1 MAKTTTL
8 YIEDAEI
15 KVLVNNGKKV
25 EKWTSAPLEAGLV
38 VDGLI
43 QDETKVSEEIKALL
57 SREKIPAG
65 RVIAAMSG
73 LKSIFRII
81 TLPAVPKNILD
92 EAIKNEANRVIP
104 TPMDQNYLSYQILP
118 SAQGETKVFIVAHPK
133 NTTDSVIK
141 TVNKAGL
148 RLEVL
153 DIAPLSLCRCANM
166 EKVIIVS
173 NWLDNVDIAVIIDRI
188 PQVIRSL
195 SLPIESQ
202 SLAERISTIAEEL
215 ARTITFYNSSHTES
229 PLDESVPVLVSG
241 ELAKEPDSWPLLLDE
256 LSNQISSLPSP
267 FVAGEGFDPSVYI
280 VNMGMAL
287 RELPVGA
294 DNQNS
299 LININAMPGFYKPKG
314 TSPAS
319 VLVPTVIALLVGGLV
334 WGWFYIDDMK
344 QKNNALEP
352 QVQAQETAL
361 VQKRAELSTINA
373 QIANT
378 QKSLAE
384 VEPVVTVL
392 NNMLWDMYQGRET
405 ITGDYKAIYNLHSSN
420 IGFYTIDYGPY
431 QGDKIVTKTN
441 VLTIRGY
448 CLTKTAILEY
458 AGILRGSN
466 RWQNVIITEMME
478 TILDS
483 EPIYHFEIVLIN

>member
-15 KVLVNNGKKV
+15 KVLVNNGKKI
-25 EKWTSAPLEAGLV
+25 EKWASSPLETGLV
-38 VDGLI
+38 IDGLI
-43 QDETKVSEEIKALL
+43 QDETKVSEAIKTLF

-65 RVIAAMSG
+65 RVVAAMSG

-118 SAQGETKVFIVAHPK
+118 SAQSETKVFIVAHPK
-133 NTTDSVIK
+133 NTTDSVVRTI
-141 TVNKAGL
+141 NKAGL

-153 DIAPLSLCRCANM
+153 DIAPLALCRCANL

-173 NWLDNVDIAVIIDRI
+173 NWLDNVDIAIIIDRI

-215 ARTITFYNSSHTES
+215 ARTITFYNSSHAES
-229 PLDESVPVLVSG
+229 LLDESVPVLVSG

-256 LSNQISSLPSP
+256 LSNQISILPSP
-267 FVAGEGFDPSVYI
+267 FVASEDFDPSVYI
-280 VNMGMAL
+280 VNMGMAI
-287 RELPVGA
+287 RELPA
-294 DNQNS
+294 STDNHNS
-299 LININAMPGFYKPKG
+299 LINFNAMPGFYKPKG
-314 TSPAS
+314 TSPAAI
-319 VLVPTVIALLVGGLV
+319 LVPTVIVLLVGGLV

-344 QKNNALEP
+344 QKNNTLEP
-352 QVQAQETAL
+352 QVQVQETAL
-361 VQKRAELSTINA
+361 IQKRAELSAINI
-373 QIANT
+373 QLSNT
-378 QKSLAE
+378 QKSLTGI
-384 VEPVVTVL
+384 EPVVTVL
-392 NNMLWDMYQGRET
+392 NDMLWDMYQGRET

-431 QGDKIVTKTN
+431 NGYKIVTKTN

-448 CLTKTAILEY
+448 GLTKTAILEY
-458 AGILRGSN
+458 AGVLRGSN
-466 RWQNVIITEMME
+466 RWQDVIITQ
-478 TILDS
+478 IVKDISDS
-483 EPIYHFEIVLIN
+483 VSTYDFEIVLIN

>member
-8 YIEDAEI
+8 YIEDAAI

-25 EKWTSAPLEAGLV
+25 EKWASAPLEAGLV
-38 VDGLI
+38 IDGLI
-43 QDETKVSEEIKALL
+43 QDETKVSEEIKSLF
-57 SREKIPAG
+57 SREKIPTG

-81 TLPAVPKNILD
+81 SLPAVPKNILD

-104 TPMDQNYLSYQILP
+104 TPMDQNYLSYQVLP
-118 SAQGETKVFIVAHPK
+118 SAQGEVKVFIVAHPK

-141 TVNKAGL
+141 TINKAGL

-153 DIAPLSLCRCANM
+153 DIAPLALCRCANL

-173 NWLDNVDIAVIIDRI
+173 NWLDNVDIAVIIGRI
-188 PQVIRSL
+188 PEVIRSL
-195 SLPIESQ
+195 SLPVESQ
-202 SLAERISTIAEEL
+202 SVAERISTIAEEL
-215 ARTITFYNSSHTES
+215 NRTITFYNSSHAES

-241 ELAKEPDSWPLLLDE
+241 ELANEQDSWSSLLDE

-267 FVAGEGFDPSVYI
+267 FIAGEGFDPSVYI

-287 RELPVGA
+287 RALPSGTEH
-294 DNQNS
+294 QNS

-314 TSPAS
+314 TSLAS
-319 VLVPTVIALLVGGLV
+319 ILVPTVIVLLVGGLV

-344 QKNNALEP
+344 QKNNVLEP
-352 QVQAQETAL
+352 QVQEQEATL
-361 VQKRAELSTINA
+361 IQKRAELSALNS
-373 QIANT
+373 QIAET
-378 QKSLAE
+378 QKSLDATD
-384 VEPVVTVL
+384 PVVTAL
-392 NNMLWDMYQGRET
+392 NDMLWDMYQGREA

-420 IGFYTIDYGPY
+420 IALSTIDFNGESITVTGYG
-431 QGDKIVTKTN
+431 
-441 VLTIRGY
+441 
-448 CLTKTAILEY
+448 LTKTAVLEY

-466 RWQNVIITEMME
+466 RWLDVVVISMDKIPTEDPNM
-478 TILDS
+478 
-483 EPIYHFEIVLIN
+483 PIYSFNFLLK